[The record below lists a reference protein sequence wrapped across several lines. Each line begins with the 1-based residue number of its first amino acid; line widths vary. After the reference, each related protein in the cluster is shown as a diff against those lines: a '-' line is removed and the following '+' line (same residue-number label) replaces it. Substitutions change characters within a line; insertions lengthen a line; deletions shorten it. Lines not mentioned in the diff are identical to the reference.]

1 MFSKRFCL
9 PLCSFVLLSSA
20 LRAQDSSVPAFY
32 EYIVGVAHLAG
43 YDTSTLPQNP
53 SATYQEAV
61 AAYFWGAPLET
72 TYRSQLS
79 YLNSH
84 GLSVNTLYAPGV
96 IDTSTTVEAP
106 DMNVLYTSGFLNLA
120 GNSAFVLTV
129 PNTTATNTYN
139 IMEVVNAYGATTT
152 SVGTR
157 NFTTSAVNNSGG
169 NYLMVG
175 PGYDTSQALP
185 AGIIDYIQ
193 SDTAQSWLIGRM
205 AVDNLATAILPNG
218 DPTPYSIIAGGAAS
232 PLSMGNS
239 VPLAQAYGVTPLQTY
254 LDTGTITPAITSSTP
269 TPEQLA
275 IAQANAVTKTGQEFY
290 AYVGDS
296 VAQNGVPSTPG
307 NDQMAMYQNF
317 THIGLTTD
325 GYTAPPDPNT
335 IATMNQAAND
345 AANML
350 ETMALNT
357 SKLPGG
363 GATSTGWTVNTSLGE
378 YPATYNGWL
387 TNALTSYIGTVANL
401 AVDGTYPQTT
411 ISVDGA
417 TQTPLNGANDYTISF
432 EAGELPPVEGFWSI
446 TVYDLEG
453 NIVPNTGNTYY
464 GDDVYQLSSMQ
475 MANIFGEALDE
486 TPITFYLSSTAP
498 TDPSLMPFWLPVPD
512 EEFELILRMYFP
524 DSTDPSILNGTYAI
538 PAVQM
543 VPEPSTFILLGLG
556 GVYLL
561 VRRRRHPKSP
571 TAAASSTTL

>member
-1 MFSKRFCL
+1 VFSKRFYLL
-9 PLCSFVLLSSA
+9 PCFLVFVSST
-20 LRAQDSSVPAFY
+20 LRAQEGNVTAFY
-32 EYIVGVAHLAG
+32 EYIVGVADLAG

-53 SATYQEAV
+53 SATYKEAV
-61 AAYFWGAPLET
+61 TAYFWGAPLET

-79 YLNSH
+79 FLNAH
-84 GLSVNTLYAPGV
+84 GLAVNTLYAPGV

-129 PNTTATNTYN
+129 PNTMATNTYN

-152 SVGTR
+152 SLGTR
-157 NFTTSAVNNSGG
+157 NFVTSAVDNSGG

-175 PGYDTSQALP
+175 PSYDISHALP
-185 AGIIDYIQ
+185 AGIIGYIQ

-205 AVDNLATAILPNG
+205 AVDNLATATLPNG
-218 DPTPYSIIAGGAAS
+218 DATPYSIIAGGDAS
-232 PLSMGNS
+232 PLSMSNS
-239 VPLAQAYGVTPLQTY
+239 VPLAQAYGVTPLQSY
-254 LDTGTITPAITSSTP
+254 LDTGAITPAIVDSTP

-275 IAQANAVTKTGQEFY
+275 IAEANAVTKTGQEFY
-290 AYVGDS
+290 AYVGAS
-296 VAQNGVPSTPG
+296 VAQNGVPSTPD

-317 THIGLTTD
+317 TNIGLTTE
-325 GYTAPPDPNT
+325 GYTAPTDPAK
-335 IATMNQAAND
+335 IVTMNQAAND

-363 GATSTGWTVNTSLGE
+363 GATYTGWTVNTSLGE

-417 TQTPLNGANDYTISF
+417 TQAPLSGTNDYTISF
-432 EAGELPPVEGFWSI
+432 EAGQLPPVEGFWSI

-453 NIVPNTGNTYY
+453 NIVPNTGNTFY

-475 MANIFGEALDE
+475 MANIFGDALDE
-486 TPITFYLSSTAP
+486 TPITFYLQSTAP
-498 TDPSLMPFWLPVPD
+498 TDPSLMPFWLPVPQ

-524 DSTDPSILNGTYAI
+524 ASTDPSILDGTYAI
-538 PAVQM
+538 PAVQT
-543 VPEPSTFILLGLG
+543 VPEPSIVVLLGIG
-556 GVYLL
+556 GAYLL
-561 VRRRRHPKSP
+561 ARGRRQPKSP
-571 TAAASSTTL
+571 TAVESSTIL